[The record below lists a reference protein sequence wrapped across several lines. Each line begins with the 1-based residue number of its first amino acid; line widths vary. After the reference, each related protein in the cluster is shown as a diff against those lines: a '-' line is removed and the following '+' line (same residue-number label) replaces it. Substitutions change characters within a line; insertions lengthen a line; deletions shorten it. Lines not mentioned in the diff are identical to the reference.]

1 LFKFAQTPNSKLQ
14 FLFLFLG
21 ISFMFFTCQ
30 KDDTFTEEPITTE
43 IQTKNSSQVKKVSLN
58 DVKQH
63 TLIKKYLDKIEKQFD
78 YNKTNTSKK
87 SKSTSTSAV
96 AINSKDNTFTIL
108 TDEII
113 EVSTD
118 STKVY
123 TFRIEAPTKAE
134 SDFENF
140 VIHKKS
146 NDSIEYYIYRYKKN
160 DEQNDA
166 YSFSREQ
173 VSSDQIN
180 KADFQDYTRDLV
192 LYDPV
197 SDCRYEFSSVN
208 GVLIIDILECNVSG
222 SGYGTGGT
230 SSGGTGSN
238 YGTWNYFNPDGDT
251 SNGCIRTRSYTDAN
265 GNPQY
270 ETEWTPCL
278 STTSSYNST
287 STWPNSGGYEEPDS
301 NVDNLHNTTNTSGP
315 TDFGG
320 GSGSTSTSSSS
331 SNTSSSVI
339 IGVLPDKID
348 VEITSFFN
356 SLTQEQKECLN
367 KSFNGNKI
375 KKDITTFFKNN
386 QTIPK
391 PSKDGAIFDEAL
403 IDSSLKAFAT
413 AAIDA
418 VCAGGDVVFDEKKIN
433 GIKLSKSLPACLQS
447 IILDLMLGNFPY
459 SDTMGNIELIEDTF
473 ITLGTNNNPNPIGIV
488 VNYKVDSISG
498 NGQTTGQGYDPNTQ
512 TININVTISENLV
525 NNGTKLALVK
535 TVLHESI
542 HAYLMV
548 LKQQYPAYFNTSN
561 DFSQLVLDYQNY
573 TNPNDPQHIFMAS
586 LITDMA
592 NNVSNFVQEKYGY
605 PQVSIDYYEAVCWS
619 GITHLTNGNLNPLF
633 SNNYPDPNDQ
643 NNIIKIFNTENGTA
657 TYSGYSPLINNNCN

>member
-1 LFKFAQTPNSKLQ
+1 
-14 FLFLFLG
+14 
-21 ISFMFFTCQ
+21 MFFTCQ

-43 IQTKNSSQVKKVSLN
+43 IQTKNSLQVKKVSLN

-123 TFRIEAPTKAE
+123 TFRIETPTKAE

-197 SDCRYEFSSVN
+197 SDCLYEFSSVN
-208 GVLIIDILECNVSG
+208 GVLIIDILDCNISGNGYGNGGDGSG
-222 SGYGTGGT
+222 SGGFIFGGNIPNVPYTFGDWKLTGEY
-230 SSGGTGSN
+230 SSGNCAYARPLLDESGNELYSLENQRLYQVQSFPCPNSSN
-238 YGTWNYFNPDGDT
+238 S
-251 SNGCIRTRSYTDAN
+251 SNGD
-265 GNPQY
+265 
-270 ETEWTPCL
+270 
-278 STTSSYNST
+278 ST
-287 STWPNSGGYEEPDS
+287 STWPNSGGSGEPDS

-367 KSFNGNKI
+367 NSFNGNKI

-386 QTIPK
+386 QTIAK

-403 IDSSLKAFAT
+403 IDSALKAFAT

-418 VCAGGDVVFDEKKIN
+418 VCADGDVVFDEKKIN